1 MSGQLKQSCRFI
13 DVEQTHWRQL
23 WTNGFDQNDLQMEN
37 SCGFV
42 MVVFCQDKKLGI
54 SIAWALCMHKLGTR
68 ISVHKK
74 CLSHVQIHCWK
85 GDAAAPLQ
93 AVTWFHGGFMSK
105 PCMDH

>member
-1 MSGQLKQSCRFI
+1 MSGQLKQSCWFI

-42 MVVFCQDKKLGI
+42 MVVFCQDKKFGI
-54 SIAWALCMHKLGTR
+54 SIAWALCMHKLGAR

-74 CLSHVQIHCWK
+74 CFVPRP
-85 GDAAAPLQ
+85 DPLLER
-93 AVTWFHGGFMSK
+93 
-105 PCMDH
+105 